1 MLVKVRT
8 IKNIVHYLTTKNEKT
23 KKKSSNQI
31 NKVQNFFVTSLILLI
46 MKRRQ
51 FVMVARLQRN
61 KSQFY
66 LTKYTK

>member
-8 IKNIVHYLTTKNEKT
+8 IKNIVHYLTIKNEKT
-23 KKKSSNQI
+23 KKKSSNQ
-31 NKVQNFFVTSLILLI
+31 NKKVQNFFATSLILLI